1 MSLPCDC
8 CSHLSKIILGGY
20 SSTYH
25 EGAYVDGGAWRAVY
39 RRTSEQVLL
48 CPVCMASI
56 QALEAVCVE
65 IAGGR

>member
-25 EGAYVDGGAWRAVY
+25 EGAYVGRWRAVY
-39 RRTSEQVLL
+39 QRTSEQVLL
-48 CPVCMASI
+48 CPACMSSL
-56 QALEAVCVE
+56 QALEAVCAE
-65 IAGGR
+65 IGGST